1 MNSSKAEEYT
11 IMNEIKSQGEKL
23 HWIIE
28 KYHEIENSIISEMT
42 DDSTIYFLGS
52 GSSYNN
58 CLMAEFSCNKLMK
71 KNSYAVNSSEYIFNP
86 DVFIKHYNK
95 NKTIFILSRTGET
108 GDTLLAQKILR
119 DKKMFSIAV
128 TTFPESTI
136 AKNSNMIVDFKEL
149 REESITSNRVVS
161 STAMF
166 LLCLLYKLS
175 GRESHID
182 KIDIHTG
189 VFFKDFDKY
198 RSYISSIVN
207 EKDFKKFIFLG
218 HGIFYSVSR
227 EAALKVREMSITNT
241 ESWPTLEFRQG
252 YSTNIGK
259 GNLIVLFL
267 SRDYHDYQVKACR
280 EFRKTGADIM
290 IIGEG
295 ELNNRE
301 KFYDYFL
308 ETNLGLEEELLYQ
321 VYYQIFGQL
330 LGCYQALK
338 KNIDPSNP
346 KNLDYIVKI

>member
-1 MNSSKAEEYT
+1 MNNSSEKKYV
-11 IMNEIKSQGEKL
+11 IIDEIKSQGEKL
-23 HWIIE
+23 HWIIK
-28 KYHEIENSIISEMT
+28 KYHEMENSIISEIT

-58 CLMAEFSCNKLMK
+58 SLMAEFSYNKLMK
-71 KNSYAVNSSEYIFNP
+71 KDSYAVNSSEYIFNP
-86 DVFIKHYNK
+86 DVFIKPYNK

-119 DKKMFSIAV
+119 DKKMFSIAL

-136 AKNSNMIVDFKEL
+136 AKNSDMVVDFKEL

-166 LLCLLYKLS
+166 LLCLLYKLNGMGS
-175 GRESHID
+175 YID
-182 KIDIHTG
+182 KIDDYTEI
-189 VFFKDFDKY
+189 FFKNFDKY
-198 RSYISSIVN
+198 RNYISSVIN
-207 EKDFKKFIFLG
+207 EKNFKKFIFLG

-227 EAALKVREMSITNT
+227 EAALKVREMSITST

-259 GNLIVLFL
+259 GDLIVLFL

-280 EFRKTGADIM
+280 EYRKTGADIM
-290 IIGEG
+290 AIGEG
-295 ELNNRE
+295 KLNDCE

-308 ETNLGLEEELLYQ
+308 ETNLELEEELLYQ

-346 KNLDYIVKI
+346 KDLDYIVKI